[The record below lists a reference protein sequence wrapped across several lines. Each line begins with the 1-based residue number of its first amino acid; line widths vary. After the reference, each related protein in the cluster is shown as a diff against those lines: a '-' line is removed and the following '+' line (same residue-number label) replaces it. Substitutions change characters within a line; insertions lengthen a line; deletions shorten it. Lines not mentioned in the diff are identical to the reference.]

1 MNRNAA
7 AATAFAAIVLIAS
20 AAAPAQPIL
29 FSFTGLP
36 AAVGTCQWFDDNLN
50 SDRSIGALSRQTDLL
65 YNRIALPAGAD
76 VTVGSTA
83 TSAAGDQ
90 LVDYRL
96 GSKEV
101 CSTTRALYGPTPE
114 PSTTP

>member
-20 AAAPAQPIL
+20 ATAPAQPIL
-29 FSFTGLP
+29 FSFTGIP
-36 AAVGTCQWFDDNLN
+36 GAVDTCKWFDDNLN

-65 YNRIALPAGAD
+65 YNRIGLPAGAD
-76 VTVGSTA
+76 VAVGSTA
-83 TSAAGDQ
+83 TSAAGDE

-101 CSTTRALYGPTPE
+101 CSTARAIYGPTPE